1 MGGTHHWCLQQHPS
15 RHKIIQLWNTVLH
28 TTCHKCQLA
37 LFRLPFQ
44 SIHQSH
50 SNSPFVKHSDEPNAS
65 TLYSALLNAQ
75 SNNASASVGK
85 IIDTC
90 SGFNTRALQTS
101 LNDAIF
107 PKVSPRF
114 SSFHVRFK
122 TTYTVFMHFFLKVS
136 HWFVVAGMQNLIIY
150 SYVYSLALVPWE
162 WNAMKNCKTQPLLYA
177 LFSVVWY
184 QDLLHSCHTVLEYQ
198 VWL

>member
-1 MGGTHHWCLQQHPS
+1 M
-15 RHKIIQLWNTVLH
+15 
-28 TTCHKCQLA
+28 
-37 LFRLPFQ
+37 
-44 SIHQSH
+44 QSH

-90 SGFNTRALQTS
+90 SGFITRAVQTS
-101 LNDAIF
+101 LNDDIF
-107 PKVSPRF
+107 PKVSPLI
-114 SSFHVRFK
+114 SSSRVRFK

-150 SYVYSLALVPWE
+150 SYVYSLALVP
-162 WNAMKNCKTQPLLYA
+162 
-177 LFSVVWY
+177 
-184 QDLLHSCHTVLEYQ
+184 
-198 VWL
+198 